1 MDFITIQNNY
11 LKIRKPLIWCDKNT
25 DFMKNNFPNTIT
37 FDRNIKRDILE
48 YAVNME
54 KDKCIID
61 AGGHIGDGAIAFA
74 HTLKE
79 VDRSDIF
86 VYAIEPEKYKCDFM
100 EKLKELNNLN
110 NLIII
115 NTGLS
120 DKVGSYK
127 KKPSK
132 SVNTGA
138 TNFIEGA
145 NDSSSFNFTT
155 LDNLKKEGKI
165 NHSVGIIHYDL
176 EGMEQKAFDGSKS
189 ILETDKP
196 YISAENHNRIDDK
209 GKIKLY
215 NLPEGYEYVKLINK
229 NQIYINQQKKK
240 H

>member
-1 MDFITIQNNY
+1 MDYITIQNNY
-11 LKIRKPLIWCDKNT
+11 LKIRKPLIWVNKES

-48 YAVNME
+48 YAINME

-79 VDRSDIF
+79 VGRTDIF
-86 VYAIEPEKYKCDFM
+86 VYAIEPEKYKCDFIEDIK
-100 EKLKELNNLN
+100 EKNGLN
-110 NLIII
+110 NLIVI

-138 TNFIEGA
+138 TNFIAGG
-145 NDSSSFNFTT
+145 DFNFTT

-176 EGMEQKAFDGSKS
+176 EGMEQKAFDGSVN
-189 ILETDKP
+189 ILTTDSP
-196 YISAENHNRIDDK
+196 YVSAENHMRPNQYK
-209 GKIKLY
+209 
-215 NLPEGYEYVKLINK
+215 LPEGYEYVKLINQ
-229 NQIYINQQKKK
+229 NQIYTNNHHHQKKFPYAS
-240 H
+240 